1 MARPT
6 QPAGRGSKPEDPV
19 VAFLT
24 GIIAL
29 YPGQGDGDLD
39 SIAPKI
45 EALLKAYPV
54 ANRDLSKL
62 PSEQAGELMDEAYEA
77 EGLRGV
83 PLAVDA
89 LRLTP
94 WDYEPWAYLATSFA
108 HEPTLAALLANLGLY
123 AAQRSLKPGVM
134 EEYEGRFWE
143 TAETRQFLES
153 MMVSA
158 SMLMAAGRIVEAYHR
173 LDEMMD
179 FDEQDHLGAR
189 HWLLP
194 LTIEV
199 HDIDYAEHLVETWDD
214 DDTDEAWPYLRAM
227 TEYARWGNTPQG
239 RALAQEAYRKYP
251 LVAKYLLNPG
261 MEPKHTAEESTPE
274 EKAWEAADLVRDAF
288 RRYGGATNWLSEATG
303 ERATFSPLRA
313 AKAAAKPKQRRR
325 H

>member
-1 MARPT
+1 M
-6 QPAGRGSKPEDPV
+6 
-19 VAFLT
+19 VA
-24 GIIAL
+24 
-29 YPGQGDGDLD
+29 
-39 SIAPKI
+39 S
-45 EALLKAYPV
+45 
-54 ANRDLSKL
+54 
-62 PSEQAGELMDEAYEA
+62 
-77 EGLRGV
+77 
-83 PLAVDA
+83 
-89 LRLTP
+89 
-94 WDYEPWAYLATSFA
+94 
-108 HEPTLAALLANLGLY
+108 
-123 AAQRSLKPGVM
+123 
-134 EEYEGRFWE
+134 
-143 TAETRQFLES
+143 
-153 MMVSA
+153 
-158 SMLMAAGRIVEAYHR
+158 SMLIDAGRIVEAYHR
-173 LDEMMD
+173 LDEMMVL
-179 FDEQDHLGAR
+179 DEQDHLGAR

-199 HDIDYAEHLVETWDD
+199 HDLDYAEHLVDTWDD

>member
-24 GIIAL
+24 GLIAA
-29 YPGQGDGDLD
+29 YPAHHDDDLAGL
-39 SIAPKI
+39 APKV
-45 EALLKAYPV
+45 EALLKAHPV
-54 ANRDLSKL
+54 TDRDLSKL
-62 PSEQAGELMDEAYEA
+62 PSEQADELMDEAYEA

-94 WDYEPWAYLATSFA
+94 WAYEPWAYLATSFG
-108 HEPTLAALLANLGLY
+108 HEPSLAAMLASLGVY
-123 AAQRSLKPGVM
+123 AAERSLKPGMM
-134 EEYEGRFWE
+134 EQYRGRFWE
-143 TAETRQFLES
+143 TAETRQVLES
-153 MMVSA
+153 LMLAA
-158 SMLMAAGRIVEAYHR
+158 SMLIDSGRIVEAYHR
-173 LDEMMD
+173 LDDMMVL
-179 FDEQDHLGAR
+179 DEQDHLGAR

-227 TEYARWGNTPQG
+227 TEYARWGNSPQG
-239 RALAQEAYRKYP
+239 RELAQEAYRKYP

-261 MEPKHTAEESTPE
+261 MEPKHTPDERTPE
-274 EKAWEAADLVRDAF
+274 EKAWEAADLIRDCF

-313 AKAAAKPKQRRR
+313 AKAATKPRRRRR